1 MWSYAGNRV
10 TEAADKSGAEHRA
23 TEGSMKPSPSP
34 DADNADEQIAE
45 MTALL
50 KIDDDEIIRAAGC
63 LVYRESNGRLE
74 VLVVHRPR
82 YDDWDLPKGK
92 REDGE
97 SDLECAIR
105 ETKEESGFGGEIEN
119 ELSPDHYLVR
129 GRDKV
134 VRWWVMRC
142 TDGAFEFNTEV
153 DEIRW
158 LEPAEAQAMLSYG
171 HARSLIDEWA
181 AGRSESVDAG

>member
-1 MWSYAGNRV
+1 MN
-10 TEAADKSGAEHRA
+10 EAAGSAGADDQDSGTIERLD
-23 TEGSMKPSPSP
+23 GP
-34 DADNADEQIAE
+34 DNANNAAEQISE
-45 MTALL
+45 LTSLL
-50 KIDDDEIIRAAGC
+50 KIDEGEIIRAAGC
-63 LVYRESNGRLE
+63 LVYREANGQSE
-74 VLVVHRPR
+74 VLVVHRPQ

-97 SDLECAIR
+97 TDLECAIR
-105 ETKEESGFGGEIEN
+105 ETREETGFGGEIER

-142 TDGAFEFNTEV
+142 TDGAFVSNSEV

-158 LEPAEAQAMLSYG
+158 LAPAEAQNMLSYG
-171 HARSLIDEWA
+171 HARNLIDEWSD
-181 AGRSESVDAG
+181 GRSGPEGVTNVD

>member
-1 MWSYAGNRV
+1 MS
-10 TEAADKSGAEHRA
+10 EAAGKTGTDDQA
-23 TEGSMKPSPSP
+23 TESSSRPNRSSE
-34 DADNADEQIAE
+34 ADNADEQIAE
-45 MTALL
+45 LTSLL
-50 KIDDDEIIRAAGC
+50 KIDEDEIIRAAGC
-63 LVYRESNGRLE
+63 LVYREVDGGRQ

-97 SDLECAIR
+97 SDLDCAIR
-105 ETKEESGFGGEIEN
+105 ETREESGYGGEIES

-142 TDGAFEFNTEV
+142 TDGEFESNTEV
-153 DEIRW
+153 DEIKW

-171 HARSLIDEWA
+171 HARSLIDEWIEGGPA
-181 AGRSESVDAG
+181 SPETVDAD